1 MSKIPKIDFEQKLVA
16 RTDMPLLGKKVL
28 FTSPRHYAGSLASLL
43 VERGARPIWM
53 PTIAIYPVDDYAEF
67 DKALMN
73 LGDYAWVGITSI
85 MGSQAFVNR
94 IKALGLDAAAAQK
107 ARIAAFRQDSIPL
120 SQLGIEP
127 DLIPEVSYPSVMV
140 EDIARLGP
148 RGARV
153 LVPVPEVHG
162 IEEPF
167 VIPEFINQL
176 KDAGMVPHRIPVYAT
191 HATNEGNDWAKA
203 MLAAGEIDVTLFTSS
218 GEILSLL
225 NMLDNAVALF
235 NRTTV
240 AYMGGYTSKT
250 GQKHGFNVDMI
261 PEVFSMTGVV
271 EALEAYFRGK

>member
-1 MSKIPKIDFEQKLVA
+1 MSEIPKIDFQQKLVD
-16 RTDMPLLGKKVL
+16 RTDLPLLGKKVL

-43 VERGARPIWM
+43 VERGARPVWM
-53 PTIAIYPVDDYAEF
+53 PTIAIYPVDDYTEF
-67 DKALMN
+67 DQALQN
-73 LGDYAWVGITSI
+73 LADYDWVGITSV

-94 IKALGLDAAAAQK
+94 IKALGLGAEGAQK
-107 ARIAAFRQDSIPL
+107 AKIAAFKQDAIPL
-120 SQLGIEP
+120 PQLGIEP

-140 EDIARLGP
+140 ADIARLGP
-148 RGARV
+148 RGAKV

-191 HATNEGNDWAKA
+191 HATHEGNEWALG
-203 MLAAGEIDVTLFTSS
+203 MLQNGEIDVTLLTSS

-225 NMLDNAVALF
+225 NMLDNAVTLF

-250 GQKHGFNVDMI
+250 GQKHGFNVDVV
-261 PEVFSMTGVV
+261 PEVFNMPGVV